1 MAESITT
8 APVGKQRDY
17 AQDIAKGIGILLV
30 MQVHIFDYPMW
41 YQIVIAITGVWL
53 MPFFFTL
60 SGYYYRPGVRTPGQS
75 IRRRALQ
82 LIKPYFIYSG
92 VIWLIT
98 TAYNLIT
105 ASMSLWECVKQYLTF
120 LFSRNALILV
130 GLAKKEMLMPSSN
143 GIGFSGVTGP
153 FWFIAML
160 FLADVVFFLIAD
172 WTLAKMKRFIS
183 VTSGLILL
191 SFLLNILVARI
202 GFGLPW
208 NAQNVP
214 MAAALMLVGAMFGR
228 HNVLSKGFTTPKW
241 MLINSLVTLAA
252 IVLIQWQFRGA
263 GAFSAGIF
271 MYFGAVEVFP
281 CVLFGVMAP
290 FMAVSFSRL
299 LEKIPVL
306 NKALIWVGY
315 RTLPILLV
323 HMVISTFIGK
333 LTGIEARIIGQR
345 GANIGESFFNLV
357 LTIAVIVIYRIV
369 WEFLLKK
376 IHSKKKTASSSTSRF
391 GPTG

>member
-1 MAESITT
+1 MSETITA
-8 APVGKQRDY
+8 APAAKQRDH

-41 YQIVIAITGVWL
+41 YQIIMAITGVWL

-60 SGYYYRPGVRTPGQS
+60 SGYYYRPGARTPGQS

-105 ASMSLWECVKQYLTF
+105 SSMTLWECVKQYLTF
-120 LFSRNALILV
+120 LFSRNSLILV
-130 GLAKKEMLMPSSN
+130 GLAEKKMTMGPSK
-143 GIGFSGVTGP
+143 GIGFSGATGT
-153 FWFIAML
+153 FWFIAMM
-160 FLADVVFFLIAD
+160 FFADVVFFLIAD

-191 SFLLNILVARI
+191 TFLLNILVDRI

-208 NAQNVP
+208 NVQNVP

-228 HNVLSKGFTTPKW
+228 YKVLSKGFTSVKW
-241 MLINSLVTLAA
+241 TVINSLAVLAT
-252 IVLIQWQFRGA
+252 IVLFQWHFRGA
-263 GAFSAGIF
+263 GAFSAGMF

-281 CVLFGVMAP
+281 CVLLGVMAP

-323 HMVISTFIGK
+323 HMVISMFVGK
-333 LTGIEARIIGQR
+333 LTGIGARVVGQQ
-345 GANIGESFFNLV
+345 GANTGESFLNLV
-357 LTIAVIVIYRIV
+357 LTLAVIVLYRIV
-369 WEFLLKK
+369 WEFILKK
-376 IHSKKKTASSSTSRF
+376 IRSKKKTA
-391 GPTG
+391 